1 MAYTHEIKFQV
12 GDGSD
17 YMEADLGIEDVTGDL
32 IYKFTGT
39 SQPLRDDLIDDFSV
53 FANQVKDMAEKY
65 GGIKNVSIIK
75 KEI

>member
-17 YMEADLGIEDVTGDL
+17 YMEADLGIEAETGDL

-39 SQPLRDDLIDDFSV
+39 SQPLRDDLIDDFRQ
-53 FANQVKDMAEKY
+53 FANQIKLMAEKY